1 MKLQVYLIF
10 SVLFTVAQV
19 INHIDDADETYG
31 YYEPL
36 HYLLYGKGMQT
47 WEYGPDFAIR
57 SYAFLMPF
65 YAIASTFKLFGMN
78 KVVVFFLL
86 RAVIGQIT
94 AASLSRLLGT
104 IKNAFGDRV
113 YYYMIV
119 VSLCCPG
126 LFYCSTSFL
135 PSALSCSI
143 VMLAVADY
151 LDGNHAWTVFW
162 GCMAVL
168 WTGWPFVGVI
178 FLPIGLHI
186 LYLRSAKSVGSVVQ
200 IAIQGALLLVAV
212 AVAVLAVDSYLYGKK
227 TFPPLNILLY
237 NALSGNGDELYG
249 VEPASYY
256 VKNLLLTLG
265 LSILMAALGAVV
277 VAYRM
282 AFLPRAIVY
291 RSEEVVLLISAVMW
305 IGVLMSR
312 PHKVLPI

>member
-1 MKLQVYLIF
+1 MKVQAYFLF

-19 INHIDDADETYG
+19 INHIDDTDETYG

-36 HYLLYGKGMQT
+36 HYLLYGRGMQT

-65 YAIASTFKLFGMN
+65 YAIASVFKLFGLN

-94 AASLSRLLGT
+94 AASLSRFLAAV
-104 IKNAFGDRV
+104 KNAFGERV
-113 YYYMIV
+113 YYYMV
-119 VSLCCPG
+119 VLSLCCPG

-143 VMLAVADY
+143 VMLAAADY
-151 LDGNHAWTVFW
+151 LDGQHAWTVFW
-162 GCMAVL
+162 GCAAVL

-186 LYLRSAKSVGSVVQ
+186 LYLRFAKSVGSVVQ
-200 IAIQGALLLVAV
+200 IVIQGALLLLAV
-212 AVAVLAVDSYLYGKK
+212 AGAVAAVDSYMYGKK

-265 LSILMAALGAVV
+265 LSIPMAGVGVLVAV
-277 VAYRM
+277 YRM
-282 AFLPRAIVY
+282 AFLPSAIVY
-291 RSEEVVLLISAVMW
+291 RSEELVLLASAVAW
-305 IGVLMSR
+305 IGLIMSR
-312 PHKVLPI
+312 PHKVSY